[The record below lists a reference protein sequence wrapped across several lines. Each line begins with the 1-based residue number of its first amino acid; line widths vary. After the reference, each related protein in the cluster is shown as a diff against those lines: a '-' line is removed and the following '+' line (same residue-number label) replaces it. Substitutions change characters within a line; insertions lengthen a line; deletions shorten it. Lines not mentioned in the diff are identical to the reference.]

1 MQGTGNRYPEALQT
15 LIDNTEIDA
24 CRMIWQQILDGNTL
38 YDFVLGIFS
47 EADSV
52 CAGPMYFEFDLEG
65 LDSEYNDEYEGK
77 TLYILLCV
85 EGKPICIKAK
95 VSDHRLTFVLNKL
108 GMEKADWSFTQ
119 FIVVEEDVFESL
131 YENGS
136 LKNGSIVDAYGNPI
150 EMPDPNK

>member
-1 MQGTGNRYPEALQT
+1 M
-15 LIDNTEIDA
+15 
-24 CRMIWQQILDGNTL
+24 
-38 YDFVLGIFS
+38 
-47 EADSV
+47 
-52 CAGPMYFEFDLEG
+52 
-65 LDSEYNDEYEGK
+65 
-77 TLYILLCV
+77 

-136 LKNGSIVDAYGNPI
+136 LKNGSSVDAYGNPI